1 MRILNYPDEQ
11 QEKWI
16 HFLSY
21 PCLLSIDQH
30 YLGLALAN
38 THLYSH
44 PNQTNVSVIGV
55 RSEQMEWDASET
67 KAHTKI
73 PPQHIPPLQSFQQIP
88 VDIMDRLNYQEL
100 C

>member
-1 MRILNYPDEQ
+1 
-11 QEKWI
+11 
-16 HFLSY
+16 
-21 PCLLSIDQH
+21 
-30 YLGLALAN
+30 
-38 THLYSH
+38 
-44 PNQTNVSVIGV
+44 
-55 RSEQMEWDASET
+55 MEWDASET